1 MDNLAPKEIADEEMI
16 NQAFHELLNDYLNT
30 KHRKKV
36 EIITKAFNF
45 ANQAHK
51 GIKRRSGEPYIMHP
65 IAVASIVCNE
75 IGLGSTSICAALLH
89 DVVEDTDYTVED
101 IENIFGPKIAQIVDG
116 LTKIS
121 GGIFGDRA
129 SAQAENFKKL
139 LLTMSSDIRV
149 ITKAFNF
156 ANQAH
161 KGIKRRSGEP
171 YIMHPIAVASIVCN
185 EIGLGSTSICAALL
199 HDVVEDTDY
208 TVEDIEN
215 IFGPKIAQIV
225 DGLTKISGG
234 IFGDRASAQAENF
247 KKLLLTMSSDIRV
260 ILIKIADRLHNMRT
274 LGSMLPNKQY
284 KIAGETLYIY
294 APLANRLGLYKIKT
308 ELENLSFKYEHPE
321 EYAEIEEKL
330 NATAAERDKV
340 FNDFTAPIRT
350 QLDKMG
356 LKYRILARV
365 KSIYSIWNKMQTK
378 HVPFEEIYD
387 LLAVRI
393 IFEPRNE
400 EEELNDCFDIYVSIS
415 KIYKPHPDRLRDWV
429 SHPKAN
435 GYQALHVTLMGNNGQ
450 WIEVQ
455 IRSERMNDVAEQGF
469 AAHWKYKE
477 GGGSEDE
484 GELEKWLRTIKEIL
498 DDPQPDAI
506 DFLDTIKLNLF
517 ASEIFVFTPKGELKT
532 MPQNSTALD
541 FAFSLHTDIG
551 SHCIGAKVNHKLVPL
566 SHKLQSGDQV
576 EILTSKSQRVQP
588 QWEVFA
594 TTARARAKI
603 AAILR
608 KERKANQKIGEE
620 ILSEFL
626 KKEEV
631 RPEEAVIEKLR
642 KLHNA
647 KNEEELLAAIGSK
660 AIVLGEA
667 DKNELKE
674 KQTSNWKKYL
684 TFSFGNSKE
693 KQEEKEPQEKEKI
706 NPKEVLKLT
715 EESLQKKYIMA
726 ECCHPIPGDD
736 VLGYVDENDRIIIHK
751 RQCPVAAKLKSS
763 YGNRILATE
772 WDTHK
777 ELSFLVYIYIKGID
791 NMGLLNEVTQVISRQ
806 LNVNIRK
813 LTIET
818 EDGIFEG
825 KIQLWVHD
833 VDDVK
838 TICNNLKKIQNI
850 KQVSRVEE

>member
-1 MDNLAPKEIADEEMI
+1 MDNITPKEIADEEMI
-16 NQAFHELLNDYLNT
+16 NQAFQELLNDYLHT
-30 KHRKKV
+30 KHRKRV

-65 IAVASIVCNE
+65 IAVAQIVCNE

-139 LLTMSSDIRV
+139 LLTMS
-149 ITKAFNF
+149 N
-156 ANQAH
+156 
-161 KGIKRRSGEP
+161 
-171 YIMHPIAVASIVCN
+171 
-185 EIGLGSTSICAALL
+185 
-199 HDVVEDTDY
+199 
-208 TVEDIEN
+208 
-215 IFGPKIAQIV
+215 
-225 DGLTKISGG
+225 
-234 IFGDRASAQAENF
+234 
-247 KKLLLTMSSDIRV
+247 DIRV

-393 IFEPRNE
+393 IFEPRNV

-484 GELEKWLRTIKEIL
+484 GELEKWLKTIKEIL

-608 KERKANQKIGEE
+608 KERKAKQKNGEE
-620 ILSEFL
+620 LLSEFL
-626 KKEEV
+626 KKEEI
-631 RPEEAVIEKLR
+631 RPEEAVVEKLR
-642 KLHNA
+642 KLHNF

-660 AIVLGEA
+660 AIILGET
-667 DKNELKE
+667 DKNELRE

-684 TFSFGNSKE
+684 TFSFGNSNKE
-693 KQEEKEPQEKEKI
+693 KTEEKEPQEKEKI
-706 NPKEVLKLT
+706 NPKEILRLT

-777 ELSFLVYIYIKGID
+777 ELSFLVYIYLRGID
-791 NMGLLNEVTQVISRQ
+791 SMGLLNEVTQVISRQ

-813 LTIET
+813 LAIET
-818 EDGIFEG
+818 NDGIFEG

-833 VDDVK
+833 VEDVK

-850 KQVSRVEE
+850 KQVNRVEE

>member
-139 LLTMSSDIRV
+139 LLTMS
-149 ITKAFNF
+149 N
-156 ANQAH
+156 
-161 KGIKRRSGEP
+161 
-171 YIMHPIAVASIVCN
+171 
-185 EIGLGSTSICAALL
+185 
-199 HDVVEDTDY
+199 
-208 TVEDIEN
+208 
-215 IFGPKIAQIV
+215 
-225 DGLTKISGG
+225 
-234 IFGDRASAQAENF
+234 
-247 KKLLLTMSSDIRV
+247 DIRV

-620 ILSEFL
+620 ILNEFL
-626 KKEEV
+626 KKEEI
-631 RPEEAVIEKLR
+631 RPEETVIEKLR

>member
-1 MDNLAPKEIADEEMI
+1 MDNLPPKEISDEEMI

-139 LLTMSSDIRV
+139 LLTMS
-149 ITKAFNF
+149 N
-156 ANQAH
+156 
-161 KGIKRRSGEP
+161 
-171 YIMHPIAVASIVCN
+171 
-185 EIGLGSTSICAALL
+185 
-199 HDVVEDTDY
+199 
-208 TVEDIEN
+208 
-215 IFGPKIAQIV
+215 
-225 DGLTKISGG
+225 
-234 IFGDRASAQAENF
+234 
-247 KKLLLTMSSDIRV
+247 DIRV

-378 HVPFEEIYD
+378 HVPFEEIFD

-484 GELEKWLRTIKEIL
+484 GELEKWLKTIKEIL

-620 ILSEFL
+620 ILNEFL
-626 KKEEV
+626 KKEEI
-631 RPEEAVIEKLR
+631 RPEETVIEKLR

-684 TFSFGNSKE
+684 TFSFGNNKE

-706 NPKEVLKLT
+706 NPKQVLKLT

-791 NMGLLNEVTQVISRQ
+791 SMGLLNEVTQVISRQ

>member
-1 MDNLAPKEIADEEMI
+1 
-16 NQAFHELLNDYLNT
+16 
-30 KHRKKV
+30 
-36 EIITKAFNF
+36 
-45 ANQAHK
+45 
-51 GIKRRSGEPYIMHP
+51 MHP

-116 LTKIS
+116 LTKKS

-139 LLTMSSDIRV
+139 LLTMS
-149 ITKAFNF
+149 N
-156 ANQAH
+156 
-161 KGIKRRSGEP
+161 
-171 YIMHPIAVASIVCN
+171 
-185 EIGLGSTSICAALL
+185 
-199 HDVVEDTDY
+199 
-208 TVEDIEN
+208 
-215 IFGPKIAQIV
+215 
-225 DGLTKISGG
+225 
-234 IFGDRASAQAENF
+234 
-247 KKLLLTMSSDIRV
+247 DIRV

-684 TFSFGNSKE
+684 TFSFGNNKE

-706 NPKEVLKLT
+706 NPKQVLKLT

>member
-1 MDNLAPKEIADEEMI
+1 MDNITPKEIADEEMI
-16 NQAFHELLNDYLNT
+16 NQAFQELLNDYLHT
-30 KHRKKV
+30 KHRKRV

-65 IAVASIVCNE
+65 IAVAQIVCNE

-139 LLTMSSDIRV
+139 LLTMS
-149 ITKAFNF
+149 N
-156 ANQAH
+156 
-161 KGIKRRSGEP
+161 
-171 YIMHPIAVASIVCN
+171 
-185 EIGLGSTSICAALL
+185 
-199 HDVVEDTDY
+199 
-208 TVEDIEN
+208 
-215 IFGPKIAQIV
+215 
-225 DGLTKISGG
+225 
-234 IFGDRASAQAENF
+234 
-247 KKLLLTMSSDIRV
+247 DIRV

-284 KIAGETLYIY
+284 TRAGETLYIY

-393 IFEPRNE
+393 IFEPRNV

-484 GELEKWLRTIKEIL
+484 GELEKWLKTIKEIL

-620 ILSEFL
+620 LLSEFL
-626 KKEEV
+626 KKEEI
-631 RPEEAVIEKLR
+631 RPEEAVVEKLR
-642 KLHNA
+642 KLHNF

-660 AIVLGEA
+660 AIILGET
-667 DKNELKE
+667 DKNELRE

-684 TFSFGNSKE
+684 TFSFGNSNKE
-693 KQEEKEPQEKEKI
+693 KTEEKEPQEKEKI
-706 NPKEVLKLT
+706 NPKEILRLT

-777 ELSFLVYIYIKGID
+777 ELSFLVYIYLRGID
-791 NMGLLNEVTQVISRQ
+791 SMGLLNEVTQVISRQ

-813 LTIET
+813 LAIET
-818 EDGIFEG
+818 NDGIFEG

-833 VDDVK
+833 VEDVK

-850 KQVSRVEE
+850 KQVNRVEE

>member
-1 MDNLAPKEIADEEMI
+1 MDNIPPKEIADEEMI
-16 NQAFHELLNDYLNT
+16 NQAFQELLNDYLHT
-30 KHRKKV
+30 KHRKRV

-45 ANQAHK
+45 ANQAHT

-65 IAVASIVCNE
+65 IAVAQIVCNE

-139 LLTMSSDIRV
+139 LLTMS
-149 ITKAFNF
+149 N
-156 ANQAH
+156 
-161 KGIKRRSGEP
+161 
-171 YIMHPIAVASIVCN
+171 
-185 EIGLGSTSICAALL
+185 
-199 HDVVEDTDY
+199 
-208 TVEDIEN
+208 
-215 IFGPKIAQIV
+215 
-225 DGLTKISGG
+225 
-234 IFGDRASAQAENF
+234 
-247 KKLLLTMSSDIRV
+247 DIRV

-393 IFEPRNE
+393 IFEPRNV

-484 GELEKWLRTIKEIL
+484 GELEKWLKTIKEIL

-620 ILSEFL
+620 LLNEFL
-626 KKEEV
+626 KKEEI

-642 KLHNA
+642 KFHNF

-660 AIVLGEA
+660 AITLGEA
-667 DKNELKE
+667 DKNKLRE

-684 TFSFGNSKE
+684 TFSFGNSNKE
-693 KQEEKEPQEKEKI
+693 KPEEKEPQEKEKI
-706 NPKEVLKLT
+706 NPKEILKLT

-777 ELSFLVYIYIKGID
+777 ELSFLVYIYLRGID
-791 NMGLLNEVTQVISRQ
+791 SMGLLNEVTQVISRQ

-813 LTIET
+813 LAIET
-818 EDGIFEG
+818 NDGIFEG

-833 VDDVK
+833 VEDVK

-850 KQVSRVEE
+850 KQVNRVEE

>member
-1 MDNLAPKEIADEEMI
+1 MENVIYNEISDEEMI
-16 NQAFHELLNDYLNT
+16 DQSFQELLNDYLAT
-30 KHRKKV
+30 RHRKRV
-36 EIITKAFNF
+36 EVITKAFNF

-51 GIKRRSGEPYIMHP
+51 GVKRQSGEPYIMHP
-65 IAVASIVCNE
+65 LAVAKIVCNE
-75 IGLGSTSICAALLH
+75 IGLGSTSICSALLH

-101 IENIFGPKIAQIVDG
+101 IENIFGPKIAHIVDG

-121 GGIFGDRA
+121 GGIFGDKA

-139 LLTMSSDIRV
+139 LLTMSD
-149 ITKAFNF
+149 
-156 ANQAH
+156 
-161 KGIKRRSGEP
+161 
-171 YIMHPIAVASIVCN
+171 
-185 EIGLGSTSICAALL
+185 
-199 HDVVEDTDY
+199 
-208 TVEDIEN
+208 
-215 IFGPKIAQIV
+215 
-225 DGLTKISGG
+225 
-234 IFGDRASAQAENF
+234 
-247 KKLLLTMSSDIRV
+247 DIRV

-274 LGSMLPNKQY
+274 LGSLLPNKQY

-294 APLANRLGLYKIKT
+294 APLANRLGLNRIKT

-321 EYAEIEEKL
+321 EYQEIEEKL
-330 NATAAERDKV
+330 AASAAEREEA
-340 FNDFTAPIRT
+340 FQSFTAPIRV

-356 LKYRILARV
+356 LKYRIIARV

-378 HVPFEEIYD
+378 HVPFEEIFD

-393 IFEPRNE
+393 IFDPRNE

-450 WIEVQ
+450 WVEVQ

-517 ASEIFVFTPKGELKT
+517 ASEIFVFTPKGEIKT

-541 FAFSLHTDIG
+541 FAFSLHTDLG

-566 SHKLQSGDQV
+566 SHKLESGDQV

-588 QWEVFA
+588 SWEVFA
-594 TTARARAKI
+594 TTAKARAKI
-603 AAILR
+603 AAIL
-608 KERKANQKIGEE
+608 
-620 ILSEFL
+620 
-626 KKEEV
+626 KKEQKNFQKEGE
-631 RPEEAVIEKLR
+631 RILHDFLLEEELQADESNIEKLC
-642 KLHNA
+642 KLHNMKTA
-647 KNEEELLAAIGSK
+647 DDLYMAIGSK
-660 AIVLGEA
+660 NVILG
-667 DKNELKE
+667 DTDRNELKE
-674 KQTSNWKKYL
+674 KASNWKKYL
-684 TFSFGNSKE
+684 TFSFGTNKE
-693 KQEEKEPQEKEKI
+693 NKDRPEEKASQEKI
-706 NPKEVLKLT
+706 NPKQILKLT
-715 EESLQKKYIMA
+715 DDSIQKNYAIA
-726 ECCHPIPGDD
+726 DCCQPIPGDD
-736 VLGYVDENDRIIIHK
+736 VLGYMDENEKITIHK
-751 RQCPVAAKLKSS
+751 RQCPVAVKLKSS
-763 YGNRILATE
+763 FGNRIIATT

-777 ELSFLVYIYIKGID
+777 ALSFLVYIYIKGID
-791 NMGLLNEVTQVISRQ
+791 SVGLLNEITQVISRE

-813 LTIET
+813 LNIET
-818 EDGIFEG
+818 NDGIFEG
-825 KIQLWVHD
+825 KIQLYVHD

-838 TICNNLKKIQNI
+838 KICNNLRKINQI
-850 KQVSRVEE
+850 KAVTRVES